1 MTVDAEIIKR
11 IAEETGIPIHKIQN
25 TVSLLDD
32 DKTIPFIAR
41 YRKEVTGELDE
52 VEIRKIDELLRYHRS
67 LQDKKQDV
75 LRLIDEQG
83 KLTEEL
89 KEKILATKRLT
100 DLEDLYRPYRL
111 KRKTRASVA
120 RERGL
125 QGLAEFLW
133 SFPQE
138 DSPFTEAEKYL
149 GDGVASLEDALQG
162 ARDIIAEQV
171 ADNPEVRQR
180 AREMV
185 RRRGVIR
192 SRAKDSEQDSVY
204 SLYYDFRESVT
215 RIPPHRILA
224 INRGEKEEFLKVGV
238 ELEDNLVIDWL
249 TQRLVR
255 DGTTSDQVSEALRD
269 TYRRL
274 LFPAVERDI
283 RSELTD
289 KAHDQAL
296 QVFSQNLR
304 RLLLQPPVWGKTILG
319 IDPGYRTGCK
329 WAVVDPTGQVLEIG
343 VFYPTPPRRDVQGT
357 MRTLKR
363 LVKEHQID
371 AIAIGNGT
379 GSRETEQVV
388 ADFIRGSDEN
398 KLVYT
403 IVSEAGASVYSA
415 STLAAQEFPELDVS
429 ERSAISIARRVLD
442 PLAELV
448 KIEPRSCGV
457 GQYQH
462 DIPLKRLD
470 ESLCGVVESAVNH
483 VGVDLNTASPSLLTY
498 VSGLSGT
505 VATNIVK
512 LREKVGPFQD
522 RRQLLKVPRLG
533 PKAFEQS
540 AGFLR
545 IRRGKNPLDA
555 TPIHPESYDLT
566 ARLLEYIGGGLS
578 QVGSDSLRGKLEAID
593 TDLVAQELGVGLP
606 TLKDIVEA
614 LMRPGRDPREDVPPP
629 VFRNDV
635 LSLEDLMVGMEFQG
649 VVRNVVDFGVFVDIG
664 VKVDGLV
671 HISEMSNRRV
681 KHPME
686 LVSVGD
692 IINVQVLS
700 VDKEKNRVSLSMKRA
715 GIPK

>member
-1 MTVDAEIIKR
+1 MFKR
-11 IAEETGIPIHKIQN
+11 IADETGIPLGKVQN

-52 VEIRKIDELLRYHRS
+52 VEIRKIEERLRYYRN
-67 LQDKKQDV
+67 LEEKKADV

-83 KLTEEL
+83 KLTDEL
-89 KEKILATKRLT
+89 KAKILAVRRLT

-125 QGLAEFLW
+125 QGLADFLW
-133 SFPQE
+133 SFPGE
-138 DSPFTEAEKYL
+138 EFLFAETEKYL
-149 GDGVASLEDALQG
+149 GDDVPTVEDALQG

-171 ADNPEVRQR
+171 ADDPEVRQKV
-180 AREMV
+180 REMM
-185 RRRGVIR
+185 RRRGLIR
-192 SRAKDSEQDSVY
+192 SRGRDTEQESVY
-204 SLYYDFRESVT
+204 SLYYDFQEPVN

-224 INRGEKEEFLKVGV
+224 INRGEKEEFLKAGV
-238 ELEDNLVIDWL
+238 EMESDLVIDWL
-249 TQRLVR
+249 TQRLVQ
-255 DGTTSDQVSEALRD
+255 DGTSSDQVSEAIRD
-269 TYRRL
+269 AYRRL

-289 KAHDQAL
+289 KAQEQAL

-304 RLLLQPPVWGKTILG
+304 RLLLQPPVWGKIILG

-329 WAVVDPTGQVLEIG
+329 WAVVDSTGQVLDIG

-357 MRTLKR
+357 MKTLKR
-363 LVKEHQID
+363 LLKEHRIN

-388 ADFIRGSDEN
+388 ADFIRNSDDPL
-398 KLVYT
+398 LVYT

-415 STLAAQEFPELDVS
+415 SPLAAQEFPELDVS
-429 ERSAISIARRVLD
+429 ERSAISIARRVID

-462 DIPLKRLD
+462 DIPSKRLD

-483 VGVDLNTASPSLLTY
+483 VGVDLNTASPSLLSY
-498 VSGLSGT
+498 VAGLSGT
-505 VATNIVK
+505 VAANIVK
-512 LREKVGPFQD
+512 RREEAGPFQD

-533 PKAFEQS
+533 PKAFEQA

-545 IRRGKNPLDA
+545 IPRGKNPLDA

-566 ARLLEYIGGGLS
+566 ERLLSYIGEEMS
-578 QVGSDSLRGKLEAID
+578 QVGSDSLLRKLEGLDIN
-593 TDLVAQELGVGLP
+593 LVARELGVGLP
-606 TLKDIVEA
+606 TLRDIIEA
-614 LMRPGRDPREDVPPP
+614 LTRPGRDPREDVPPP
-629 VFRNDV
+629 VFRQDV
-635 LSLEDLMVGMEFQG
+635 LSMDSLLMGMEFQG

-671 HISEMSNRRV
+671 HISEMSERRI

-692 IINVQVLS
+692 IINVQVIL
-700 VDKEKNRVSLSMKRA
+700 VDKEKNRVSLSMKKA
-715 GIPK
+715 GTSV

>member
-1 MTVDAEIIKR
+1 M
-11 IAEETGIPIHKIQN
+11 
-25 TVSLLDD
+25 
-32 DKTIPFIAR
+32 
-41 YRKEVTGELDE
+41 DE
-52 VEIRKIDELLRYHRS
+52 VEIRKIDEFLRYQRN
-67 LQDKKQDV
+67 LEEKKQDV

-89 KEKILATKRLT
+89 SQKILATKRLT

-111 KRKTRASVA
+111 KRKTRASAA
-120 RERGL
+120 RARGL
-125 QGLAEFLW
+125 QGLADFLC

-149 GDGVASLEDALQG
+149 GEEISTVEEALQG

-171 ADNPEVRQR
+171 ADDPEVRQR

-185 RRRGVIR
+185 RRRGVLR
-192 SRAKDSEQDSVY
+192 SQAQDTEKDSVY
-204 SLYYDFRESVT
+204 SLYYDFRESVS

-224 INRGEKEEFLKVGV
+224 INRGEKEKFLKVEV
-238 ELEDNLVIDWL
+238 EMEKDPVIDWL
-249 TQRLVR
+249 TQRMVR
-255 DGTTSDQVSEALRD
+255 AGTTSDLVLEAIQD
-269 TYRRL
+269 AYRRL

-283 RSELTD
+283 RGELTD
-289 KAHDQAL
+289 KAHNQAL
-296 QVFSQNLR
+296 EVFSQNLR

-329 WAVVDPTGQVLEIG
+329 WAVIDPTGQVLEVG

-357 MRTLKR
+357 MRTLQR
-363 LVKEHQID
+363 LLKEQKID

-388 ADFIRGSDEN
+388 ADFIRDSDE
-398 KLVYT
+398 KKVVYT

-415 STLAAQEFPELDVS
+415 SPLAAQEFPELDVS
-429 ERSAISIARRVLD
+429 ERSAISIARRILD

-462 DIPLKRLD
+462 DIPPKRLD
-470 ESLCGVVESAVNH
+470 ESLGGVVESAVNH

-498 VSGLSGT
+498 VSGLTKT

-512 LREKVGPFQD
+512 LREEVGPFQD
-522 RRQLLKVPRLG
+522 RRQLLEVPRLG
-533 PKAFEQS
+533 PKTFEQS
-540 AGFLR
+540 VGFLR

-566 ARLLEYIGGGLS
+566 GRLLDYIGGDLS
-578 QVGSDSLRGKLEAID
+578 QLGSNSLRVKLEAIN
-593 TDLVAQELGVGLP
+593 TDLVAEELGVGLP
-606 TLKDIVEA
+606 TLRDIVEA

-635 LSLEDLMVGMEFQG
+635 LSLEDLKVGMEFQG

-671 HISEMSNRRV
+671 HISEMSERRV

-692 IINVQVLS
+692 IITVQVLS
-700 VDKEKNRVSLSMKRA
+700 VDQERNRVSLSMKKGRTLRS
-715 GIPK
+715 